1 MTPVAAATATP
12 AAVVRRWLQ
21 RHDPELRN
29 VRRSLR
35 AAIVLP
41 LVFALGDLVIDNTQ
55 LALFA
60 ALGTISTLLFADFA
74 GDKRE
79 RLTAYVGLIL
89 GGAGLL
95 CVGTLCSRNLWVATL
110 ATAAVAFVLLFI
122 GIVSSVL
129 ATATT
134 PLLIS
139 FILAATLPG
148 GADTIPDRVGG
159 WLLAGACS
167 LAGLVLLWPPP
178 SREPLRLLAADAC
191 RALADQLSAEV
202 RCSESPE
209 TCTPAAGFAGCDVTA
224 QRASDAVAI
233 LQKSFFAAPYR
244 PTGLSTGARRFLQI
258 VDQVIW
264 LRAVVDRRAAH
275 LHEVSMGGA
284 ASEVQLL
291 TAQVLDAAGA
301 ELRTLDPSGRTL
313 ADLSDRL
320 RAARQS
326 MESAASS
333 HQLPDADLVS
343 VRGLDR
349 ALEPTFQA
357 QEIAFVAA
365 AIAENTDLVALDRQ
379 RSWLSAVLGS
389 EGTGDVHW
397 WRPAARR
404 ISAHLDRHSVW
415 LHNSVRGAVAFALAV
430 LVATA
435 VGAEHSFWVAFGTL
449 AVLRSSVLNT
459 GQTALRALAGTTV
472 GIALGGIVIYVVGTN
487 HVVLWILLPFAVA
500 LMGMAPATISFA
512 AGQAAFTIVIFILFS
527 ILAPEGWHLGLVRAE
542 DVALGCL
549 VSVGVGLVFW
559 PRGASAVMR
568 RAVSES
574 LADGADHLQGAIES
588 NLEAHSDALAARAG
602 TAATKA
608 VAAGL
613 RLDDALRQFLTERGT
628 KHLALA
634 ELTGLVSSLS
644 ILRQTSQAILVV
656 ADEGPEPATELPLAR
671 QELLA
676 ATACLTGWYHSAA
689 LALVAGPPSDGPA
702 TVMAGDPAGL
712 VQEARTAMLSRLRT
726 NDPAATVRLFWT
738 AGYLEAVNQLRVSMQ
753 PALTTLISYQP
764 GAVADVQA

>member
-1 MTPVAAATATP
+1 MTPLTQAAASP
-12 AAVVRRWLQ
+12 GAAVRRWLQ

-29 VRRSLR
+29 LHRSLR

-41 LVFALGDLVIDNTQ
+41 LVFALGDLAIKNTQ

-74 GDKRE
+74 GARRE

-89 GGAGLL
+89 GGTALL
-95 CVGTLCSRNLWVATL
+95 CLGTLCSRSVVLATL
-110 ATAAVAFVLLFI
+110 ATAVVAFVLLFS

-134 PLLIS
+134 PLVIS

-148 GADTIPDRVGG
+148 GAAAVPARVGG
-159 WLLAGACS
+159 WLLAGAAS
-167 LAGLVLLWPPP
+167 LAGLFLLWPPP

-191 RALADQLSAEV
+191 RALAEQLSAEV

-209 TCTPAAGFAGCDVTA
+209 TCTPAAGFAGCEVTA
-224 QRASDAVAI
+224 QRASAAVAL
-233 LQKSFFAAPYR
+233 LQKGFFAAPYR
-244 PTGLSTGARRFLQI
+244 PTGLSTGARRFLQV

-275 LHEVSMGGA
+275 LHEVSMGGE

-291 TAQVLDAAGA
+291 TSRVLDAAGV
-301 ELRTLDPSGRTL
+301 ELGSLEPSEPAL
-313 ADLSDRL
+313 ADLADTL
-320 RAARQS
+320 RRARRG
-326 MESAASS
+326 MESSLSANRLPAAEI
-333 HQLPDADLVS
+333 VS

-357 QEIAFVAA
+357 QEIAFVVA
-365 AIAENTDLVALDRQ
+365 AIAENTDLLVLDRH
-379 RSWLSAVLGS
+379 RSWFAAVLGREPS
-389 EGTGDVHW
+389 TEVAW

-404 ISAHLDRHSVW
+404 ISAHLNRRSVW

-430 LVATA
+430 LVATE
-435 VGAEHSFWVAFGTL
+435 VGVEHSFWVAFGTL

-459 GQTALRALAGTTV
+459 GQTAVRALAGTTV
-472 GIALGGIVIYVVGTN
+472 GIALGGVVIYAVGTN
-487 HVVLWILLPFAVA
+487 HVVLWVLLPFAVA

-527 ILAPEGWHLGLVRAE
+527 ILAPEGWRLGLVRGE

-559 PRGASAVMR
+559 PRGAAAVMR
-568 RAVSES
+568 RAVSEC
-574 LADGADHLQGAIES
+574 LTDDADQLQGAIAC
-588 NLEAHSDALAARAG
+588 NLSAHSAGLAGNANAAAIRA
-602 TAATKA
+602 AAS
-608 VAAGL
+608 GL

-628 KHLALA
+628 KHLVLA
-634 ELTGLVSSLS
+634 ELTGLVSALS

-656 ADEGPEPATELPLAR
+656 GDEGLDGTLELSQAR
-671 QELLA
+671 RELLA
-676 ATACLTGWYHSAA
+676 AAVCLTGWYHSAA
-689 LALVAGPPSDGPA
+689 RALLTGPVAATPDG
-702 TVMAGDPAGL
+702 VLAGDPAEL
-712 VQEARTAMLSRLRT
+712 VQQARTGLLARLHT
-726 NDPAATVRLFWT
+726 HDPAATVRLFWT
-738 AGYLEAVNQLRVSMQ
+738 AGYLEAVNQLRISMR
-753 PALTTLISYQP
+753 PALTTLITHHP
-764 GAVADVQA
+764 DAVARAQP